1 MIDVAP
7 VRRRAGSWR
16 RRGQEIACG
25 AGQVHY
31 SIGVTCRFTRGNF
44 FRIYVG
50 KSNTSFPDMHL
61 FSPNFRVYIV
71 ISNN

>member
-25 AGQVHY
+25 AGQAHY
-31 SIGVTCRFTRGNF
+31 SIGVTCRFTCGNL

-50 KSNTSFPDMHL
+50 KSNTSFPDMHI
-61 FSPNFRVYIV
+61 FTSECHAHIV
-71 ISNN
+71 ISIS